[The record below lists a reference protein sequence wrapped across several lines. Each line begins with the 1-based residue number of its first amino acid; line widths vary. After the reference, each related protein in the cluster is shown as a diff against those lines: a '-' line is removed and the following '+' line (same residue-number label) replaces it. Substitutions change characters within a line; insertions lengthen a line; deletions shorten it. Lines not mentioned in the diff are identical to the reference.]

1 MPVSGSR
8 LHQGLCRRC
17 IPRVCR
23 SAHSPGRECPHF
35 RMRLRESARVVVKGR
50 QGLHWS
56 ADPTGRHRCLS
67 GRSSTCESCKD
78 SERQRRSCEIPQG
91 GGRANWLVMRTP
103 GRLGYRAPFRAAAR
117 GNAPAVPLRYPAGR
131 QLGEVRIG
139 RACVW
144 RQRRSRR
151 ARHGCRGRRGLL
163 TR

>member
-17 IPRVCR
+17 IPRACR

-67 GRSSTCESCKD
+67 GRSSTCD
-78 SERQRRSCEIPQG
+78 SYMCVSRPKWGTFARCDGDVAERKRS
-91 GGRANWLVMRTP
+91 GRTS
-103 GRLGYRAPFRAAAR
+103 
-117 GNAPAVPLRYPAGR
+117 YP
-131 QLGEVRIG
+131 IG
-139 RACVW
+139 RSSQKAALADWGLLGLNPEMLAGEEEWAQPCW
-144 RQRRSRR
+144 ASRG
-151 ARHGCRGRRGLL
+151 ARRGRMKR
-163 TR
+163 